1 MIIIGIDPDVN
12 ASGFAYFSNGELTTL
27 SSYALLDVFDRF
39 RGISENQA
47 GEENKVQVHIED
59 IHSNRAVWHK
69 GGSGA
74 ARNVGRC
81 EQIQL
86 EIEKTANYFGFKVV
100 RHPVSSKWKKGAGK
114 KEFEKLTDWTGRTNE
129 DMRSAAYF
137 GYCGVV
143 KNGLLHNK
151 K

>member
-12 ASGFAYFSNGELTTL
+12 ASGVAFYEYGKLKELYTLTLIEIHKHFMDIKYTGAYEDNI
-27 SSYALLDVFDRF
+27 A
-39 RGISENQA
+39 I
-47 GEENKVQVHIED
+47 HIED
-59 IHSNRAVWHK
+59 LHSNKAMWHK

-86 EIEKTANYFGFKVV
+86 EIEKIAEHFGFEVV
-100 RHPVSSKWKKGAGK
+100 RHPVSSKWKKGASK
-114 KEFEKLTDWTGRTNE
+114 KEFEKLTGWEGRTNE